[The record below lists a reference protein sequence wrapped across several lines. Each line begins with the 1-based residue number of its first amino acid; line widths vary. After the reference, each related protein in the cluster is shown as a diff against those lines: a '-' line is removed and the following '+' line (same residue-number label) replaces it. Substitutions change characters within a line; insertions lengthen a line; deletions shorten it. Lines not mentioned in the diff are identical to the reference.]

1 MTDIEK
7 ACEAYEC
14 AAIVAA
20 NIIANNPTLNLQS
33 TDVTAIINDLRN
45 TMKKY
50 IGNSYGNFQIN
61 SSIKKT
67 DWEQYRK
74 NANEFIDLAKRLSG
88 Q

>member
-20 NIIANNPTLNLQS
+20 
-33 TDVTAIINDLRN
+33 
-45 TMKKY
+45 Y
-50 IGNSYGNFQIN
+50 
-61 SSIKKT
+61 T

-74 NANEFIDLAKRLSG
+74 NTNEFIDLAKRLSG